1 MANQLQVSE
10 PTQTADDDDD
20 EESAVPTTS
29 GSQDSAD
36 REIKNLKALVAQ
48 QSRQLRDL
56 TKTVSELV
64 AEVKNL
70 KAA

>member
-1 MANQLQVSE
+1 VEEDA
-10 PTQTADDDDD
+10 D
-20 EESAVPTTS
+20 EETPAPTG
-29 GSQDSAD
+29 GSQESVD

-56 TKTVSELV
+56 TKTLSELA
-64 AEVKNL
+64 AEVKTL